1 MVVKEEKKLKTI
13 ITQKDP
19 PVGRI
24 FLNRPEKL
32 NAINMDLLVEVEET
46 LKEFQKDDE
55 IKVIVIKSTTDKA
68 FSAGTDIDFVSLPSE
83 VWKQREIPKQL
94 HKTFLACR
102 TCERP
107 IICAVDGYC
116 LGAGLELAI
125 SCDFII
131 ATNRSKFGLPNIKV
145 GIPAIVEAAILV
157 QAIGIMGAR
166 ELALTGK
173 FWDAEKAERRG
184 LVNAVVPPEELDNEV
199 QRWVDTLTRYS
210 NTVFATQKDIIHK
223 WMTTDLDT
231 AIDYSINTVLIN
243 FTTFDTRE
251 GMAAFLEKRKAEFKD
266 K

>member
-1 MVVKEEKKLKTI
+1 MVKEEKKLKTI
-13 ITQKDP
+13 IAQKDP

-24 FLNRPEKL
+24 ILNRPEKL

-46 LKEFQKDDE
+46 LKEFQRDDE
-55 IKVIVIKSTTDKA
+55 IKVIVIKSSTEKA
-68 FSAGTDIDFVSLPSE
+68 FSSGTDVEFVSKPGVL
-83 VWKQREIPKQL
+83 WKLREIPKQL

-125 SCDFII
+125 SCDIII
-131 ATNRSKFGLPNIKV
+131 ATTRSKFGLPNIKV
-145 GIPAIVEAAILV
+145 GIPSIVEAAILI
-157 QAIGIMGAR
+157 QAVGIMGAR

-184 LVNAVVPPEELDNEV
+184 LVNAVVPPEELENEV
-199 QRWVDTLTRYS
+199 QRWVDTLSRYS
-210 NTVFATQKDIIHK
+210 NLVFATQKDIIHK

-251 GMAAFLEKRKAEFKD
+251 GMTAFLEKRKAKFKG

>member
-1 MVVKEEKKLKTI
+1 LVVKEEKKLKTI
-13 ITQKDP
+13 ITQKEP

-24 FLNRPEKL
+24 ILNRPEKL
-32 NAINMDLLVEVEET
+32 NAINMELLIEIEDT
-46 LKEFQKDDE
+46 LKEFQNDNE
-55 IKVIVIKSTTDKA
+55 IKIVVIKSATEKA
-68 FSAGTDIDFVSLPSE
+68 FSAGTDIDFVSLPES

-102 TCERP
+102 TCEKP
-107 IICAVDGYC
+107 IICAVDGHC

-131 ATNRSKFGLPNIKV
+131 ATNRSRFGLPNIKV

-157 QAIGIMGAR
+157 QAIGVMGAR

-173 FWDAEKAERRG
+173 SWDAEKAERRG
-184 LVNAVVPPEELDNEV
+184 LVNSVVPPEELDKEV
-199 QRWVDTLTRYS
+199 QRWVDILSRYS

-243 FTTFDTRE
+243 FTTLDTRE
-251 GMAAFLEKRKAEFKD
+251 GMAAFLEKRKAKFED

>member
-1 MVVKEEKKLKTI
+1 LVVKEEKKLKTI
-13 ITQKDP
+13 IAQKEP

-24 FLNRPEKL
+24 ILNRPEKL
-32 NAINMDLLVEVEET
+32 NAINMDLLIEIEDT
-46 LKEFQKDDE
+46 LKEFQNDSE
-55 IKVIVIKSTTDKA
+55 IKIIVIKSAIEKA
-68 FSAGTDIDFVSLPSE
+68 FSAGTDIDFVSLPES

-102 TCERP
+102 TCEKP
-107 IICAVDGYC
+107 IICAVDGHC

-131 ATNRSKFGLPNIKV
+131 ATNRSRFGLPNIKV
-145 GIPAIVEAAILV
+145 GIPAIVEAAILI
-157 QAIGIMGAR
+157 QAIGVMGAR

-173 FWDAEKAERRG
+173 SWDAEKAERRG
-184 LVNAVVPPEELDNEV
+184 LVNSVVPPEELDKEV
-199 QRWVDTLTRYS
+199 QRWVDILSKYS

-243 FTTFDTRE
+243 FTTLDTKE
-251 GMAAFLEKRKAEFKD
+251 GMAAFLEKRKAKFED